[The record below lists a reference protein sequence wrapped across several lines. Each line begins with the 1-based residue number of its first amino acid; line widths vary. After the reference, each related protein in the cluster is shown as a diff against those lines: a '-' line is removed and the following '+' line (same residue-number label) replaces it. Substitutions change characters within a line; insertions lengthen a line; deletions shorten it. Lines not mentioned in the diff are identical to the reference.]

1 MIGNLLYL
9 TAGTLVGAL
18 VVRVA
23 SRQRPRELCSYC
35 GEKAV
40 DGLSGWCWHC
50 HGLGRCND
58 CELAALEV
66 RATVSGFERHC
77 TMFHLPAERVREEE
91 RSGRRFQAVSRQ
103 RVSGVERAG
112 LSSETNGRPNVAP
125 RSTPSVPKLL
135 RCARRGRGGRM
146 PGENHG
152 THAGPSSR
160 PTNVWRNHGERTG
173 HHGSRLGTKQA
184 ARKAAPRAGMRASL
198 PSAVA
203 TVVTLPFV
211 ALSRWA
217 KWPG

>member
-77 TMFHLPAERVREEE
+77 TMFHLPAERVGETD
-91 RSGRRFQAVSRQ
+91 AP
-103 RVSGVERAG
+103 AG
-112 LSSETNGRPNVAP
+112 DSKP
-125 RSTPSVPKLL
+125 
-135 RCARRGRGGRM
+135 
-146 PGENHG
+146 
-152 THAGPSSR
+152 
-160 PTNVWRNHGERTG
+160 
-173 HHGSRLGTKQA
+173 
-184 ARKAAPRAGMRASL
+184 
-198 PSAVA
+198 
-203 TVVTLPFV
+203 
-211 ALSRWA
+211 
-217 KWPG
+217 